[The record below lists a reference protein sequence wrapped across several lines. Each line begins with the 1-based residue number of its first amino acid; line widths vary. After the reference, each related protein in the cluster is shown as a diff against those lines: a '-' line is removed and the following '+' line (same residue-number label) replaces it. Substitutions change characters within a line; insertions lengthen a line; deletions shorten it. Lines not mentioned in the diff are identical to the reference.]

1 MKQLYL
7 KLFVFGLAFLILKN
21 VSNAQ
26 TWKSTVPIVSN
37 GYAQIQDV
45 ATDASDNVYSI
56 GNFTTKITSPVA
68 ITGAAASKAFVMK
81 ADATGSVLFS
91 KCINGPNVNG
101 YRVLVDATGN
111 IYIAG
116 SLFGSAVYFDG
127 FSGASSLGGPS
138 TALYDGYIAKYSNT
152 GTLLWIQAI
161 GTPNASDEILDMAF
175 DANGDIVVTGYIG
188 ADAKVYGK
196 NNGGAQGPQIGG
208 DIFGQGGTAGLLDA
222 FVAKFATDGSFKWG
236 FSLGSAMGAE
246 KGFAITTDASNNVYV
261 SGSMYNTVDFDPL
274 FASGASIR
282 TEVTPQGAGDAFIA
296 KYDLNGNYLNVGQI
310 SGAGMELV
318 NRMHIGSSG
327 VLNVAGSFTGFI
339 DADPRS
345 ANVLNLTAA
354 GSGKDI
360 LFAAYNL
367 STLAPVFAQRIGGN
381 NVDDEALGIK
391 ATASGDIYLTG
402 YFSGAA
408 VNFNPTGTALSLT
421 STGGKDMF
429 TTKYNSAGVNQWGF
443 KTGSTNDDQGSA
455 MAFNSSAMVYSC
467 GFFAGA
473 FSDLDPGAGVS
484 SISAPV
490 TQDSFWSKYLECS
503 STPVITTQPVSQTFC
518 ASATL
523 NLSIV
528 ATGSG
533 ISYQWKK
540 GSTAL
545 VDGGTISGST
555 TNSLTITST
564 SVSDAGTYSCVASSC
579 GNSVTSSGAIIQI
592 NAAPSISTQPIAQ
605 SICAGQ
611 NAFFSVVA
619 TGTLLTYQWQLN
631 GVAISNNAIYSGAQ
645 AATLNLI
652 APTGAQV
659 GNYSCTITGSCTPVV
674 TSAVGALTISSSINI
689 TTQPAATSACI
700 GSVASFSVVA
710 TGTSLTYQWQK
721 NGVSLTNGGTIT
733 GASTP
738 TLSISSVVAG
748 DATNYKCVLTS
759 SCGNVTTTAVIL
771 SVTNA
776 PAITTQPTA
785 AQTICAGQSASFSVI
800 ATGATS
806 YQWEKGGTNLVNGG
820 NVSGATSSTLQL
832 TNISATDAAVY
843 TCVITGTCAPAVTS
857 NNATL
862 AVNNIPTIT
871 TQPISKT
878 ICSGLSTTYNI
889 VATGA
894 NLTYQWQLNNV
905 ALLDGGVLSGAL
917 TSTLSLTS
925 VSSANA
931 GNYTCIV
938 SGTCAPSSTS
948 TIASLTVN
956 STATISSNPT
966 DIISCVG
973 QATTFTLGTTGSG
986 ITYQWKKGGV
996 NLVNGGNIS
1005 GATLAVL
1012 SIANTALTDAGQY
1025 SCTIVNSCSGTLN
1038 STNATLTVNSLPTI
1052 TSQPSDVTICG
1063 SGPATFSVTA
1073 TGTNITYQ
1081 WKKGGVNLTNGGN
1094 ISGATSASLSIALAS
1109 AADVGAYTCFV
1120 SGICAPAITSNVAN
1134 LAVGSLAIITTQP
1147 ASTAA
1152 CAGTTTTFNIVVS
1165 GTGISYQWKKDGVVL
1180 VNGSNVTGATTPTLN
1195 LATVSTTDAASYTC
1209 VTGNACSGFLTSA
1222 SAVLTINT
1230 QPIIT
1235 TQPTDKSICVGAS
1248 ANFSVVATG
1257 AGITYQWKKDGVIL
1271 SDGGAIAGSQ
1281 TATLSLSTTTSSDA
1295 GVYVCEVNGVCTPK
1309 AISSGATLTLATGST
1324 IITQPVSKIICSGN
1338 SNVFTCNATGGSLT
1352 YQWKKDGGVLTD
1364 GGSVSGSTTFS
1375 LTLTGVSSADAGSY
1389 VCEVSSTCS
1398 TTLTSNPA
1406 TLTVNSSTAITSQ
1419 PTSVTGCAGTAA
1431 LFSVSATGSGLG
1443 YQWKKGGLAISSAT
1457 NTTYSIAATTA
1468 ADAGSYICD
1477 VSSACGVIS
1486 SSAAILTVNTSAT
1499 ITTQPMDLSACPGDN
1514 ATFTVVASGSS
1525 LTYKWFKNAVLLV
1538 DGGNISNSTTN
1549 ALTISAVSASDQ
1561 APYSVEITAL
1571 CGTPVT
1577 SNSAMLSLS
1586 TTPTITTQPANTLI
1600 CTGQPLVLNIG
1611 VSSAS
1616 TTLYQ
1621 WKKDGTN
1628 LIDNGTIISG
1638 TTTATLTI
1646 NSTSAATAG
1655 SYTCSVSTSCSAAA
1669 LSAAAIVSTTTSA
1682 PITSQPISSNVCT
1695 GQTVLFSVS
1704 IAGSGL
1710 NYKWQ
1715 FKANGASV
1723 YTDIVEAEKYSGV
1736 ATKSLVVSN
1745 VDITV
1750 VGAYRCVITEACG
1763 AIQNSAPA
1771 ALIIDSPNIAQHPFP
1786 QSICLGQLIQFNVVV
1801 TGNSLLYQWYKDGV
1815 VLSNGG
1821 RISGVATA
1829 NLNIT
1834 GSTLADNGDYTCTI
1848 KGECKPDA
1856 VSQPGTLTVTVCTG
1870 ITSAD
1875 LNSGLITIYPKPANQ
1890 STVIEISNRQN
1901 DVANITLFDIRGSL
1915 VQEIERRI
1923 ETDSE
1928 KISFETAQLPQG
1940 IYFIHILIGNQLFI
1954 DKLEVIH

>member
-1 MKQLYL
+1 MKQLYI

-37 GYAQIQDV
+37 GYAQIQDI
-45 ATDASDNVYSI
+45 ATDGVDNVYSI

-68 ITGAAASKAFVMK
+68 ITGAAASKGFVMK
-81 ADATGSVLFS
+81 ADPTGSVLFS

-138 TALYDGYIAKYSNT
+138 TTLYDGYIAKYSSA

-161 GTPNASDEILDMAF
+161 GTLNASDEILDMAL

-196 NNGGAQGPQIGG
+196 NNGGAQGPQVGG

-236 FSLGSAMGAE
+236 FSLGSATGAE

-274 FASGASIR
+274 SASSASIR

-310 SGAGMELV
+310 SGAGIELV

-402 YFSGAA
+402 YFSGSAI
-408 VNFNPTGTALSLT
+408 NFNPTGTALSLT

-429 TTKYNSAGVNQWGF
+429 TAKYNSAGVNQWGF

-484 SISAPV
+484 SISAPI

-503 STPVITTQPVSQTFC
+503 STPVITTQPVAQTFC

-564 SVSDAGTYSCVASSC
+564 SVSDAGTYTCVASSC

-592 NAAPSISTQPIAQ
+592 NAPPGISTQPIAQ
-605 SICAGQ
+605 SICAGL
-611 NAFFSVVA
+611 NAVFSVVA
-619 TGTLLTYQWQLN
+619 TGTLPTYQWKLN

-645 AATLNLI
+645 AATLNVI
-652 APTGAQV
+652 APTGAQA
-659 GNYSCTITGSCTPVV
+659 GNYSCTITGSCTPIV
-674 TSAVGALTISSSINI
+674 TSTAVALAISSGINI
-689 TTQPAATSACI
+689 TTQPVATSVCI
-700 GSVASFSVVA
+700 GAAASFSVVA

-721 NGVSLTNGGTIT
+721 NGVNLTNGGTIT
-733 GASTP
+733 GATTP

-748 DATNYKCVLTS
+748 DATNYKCFLTS
-759 SCGNVTTTAVIL
+759 SCGNVTTTAVVL
-771 SVTNA
+771 SVTSA

-785 AQTICAGQSASFSVI
+785 TQTICAGQSASFSVI
-800 ATGATS
+800 ATGATT
-806 YQWEKGGTNLVNGG
+806 YQWVKGGTNLVDGG
-820 NVSGATSSTLQL
+820 NVSGATTSTLQL
-832 TNISATDAAVY
+832 ANISATDATVY
-843 TCVITGTCAPAVTS
+843 KCVIMGACAPAVTT

-862 AVNNIPTIT
+862 VVNNIPTIT
-871 TQPISKT
+871 SQPISKT

-905 ALLDGGVLSGAL
+905 ALVDGGVLSGAS

-925 VSSANA
+925 VTSANA

-938 SGTCAPSSTS
+938 SGTCAPNSTS

-966 DIISCVG
+966 DVTSCVG
-973 QATTFTLGTTGSG
+973 QTSTFTLGTTGSG
-986 ITYQWKKGGV
+986 ITYQWKKGGI

-1025 SCTIVNSCSGTLN
+1025 SCTITNSCSGTLN

-1073 TGTNITYQ
+1073 TGSNIAYQ
-1081 WKKGGVNLTNGGN
+1081 WMKGGVNLTNGGN
-1094 ISGATSASLSIALAS
+1094 ISGATTASLSIAIAT
-1109 AADVGAYTCFV
+1109 AADAGAYTCIV
-1120 SGICAPAITSNVAN
+1120 SGTCTPAVTSNVAN
-1134 LAVGSLAIITTQP
+1134 LSVGSLAIITTQP
-1147 ASTAA
+1147 ASIAA
-1152 CAGTTTTFNIVVS
+1152 CTGTATTFNIVVS
-1165 GTGISYQWKKDGVVL
+1165 GTGISYQWKKDGTVL
-1180 VNGSNVTGATTPTLN
+1180 INGSNVSGATTPTLN
-1195 LATVSTTDAASYTC
+1195 LATVSATDAASYTC
-1209 VTGNACSGFLTSA
+1209 VTGNTCSGFLTSA

-1235 TQPTDKSICVGAS
+1235 TQPTDKSICVGTS
-1248 ANFSVVATG
+1248 ATFSIVGTG
-1257 AGITYQWKKDGVIL
+1257 TGITYQWKKDGVVL
-1271 SDGGAIAGSQ
+1271 SDGGAIVGSQ
-1281 TATLSLSTTTSSDA
+1281 NATLSLSTTTSSDA
-1295 GVYVCEVNGVCTPK
+1295 GVYICEVNGVCTPK

-1352 YQWKKDGGVLTD
+1352 YQWKKDGVILTD
-1364 GGSVSGSTTFS
+1364 GGSISGSTTFS

-1398 TTLTSNPA
+1398 ATLISNPA
-1406 TLTVNSSTAITSQ
+1406 TLTVNSSTVITSQ
-1419 PTSVTGCAGTAA
+1419 PTPVTVCAGTAA
-1431 LFSVSATGSGLG
+1431 LFSVSTTGSGLG
-1443 YQWKKGGLAISSAT
+1443 YKWKKDGLAISTAT
-1457 NTTYSIAATTA
+1457 NATYSIAATTA
-1468 ADAGSYICD
+1468 ADAGSYTCD
-1477 VSSACGVIS
+1477 VSSTCGVL
-1486 SSAAILTVNTSAT
+1486 SSAAALLTVNTSAT
-1499 ITTQPMDLSACPGDN
+1499 IATQPSDLSACPGDI
-1514 ATFTVVASGSS
+1514 ATLVVGASGSS

-1549 ALTISAVSASDQ
+1549 ALTLSAVSASDQ
-1561 APYSVEITAL
+1561 ASYSVEITAL

-1577 SNSAMLSLS
+1577 SSSAVLSLS
-1586 TTPTITTQPANTLI
+1586 TTPTITTQPVNTLI
-1600 CTGQPLVLNIG
+1600 CIGQPLILNIG
-1611 VSSAS
+1611 VSSAG
-1616 TTLYQ
+1616 TILYQ

-1628 LIDNGTIISG
+1628 LIDDSFISG
-1638 TTTATLTI
+1638 STTAILTI

-1669 LSAAAIVSTTTSA
+1669 LSVAATVSTTTSA

-1695 GQTVLFSVS
+1695 GQPVLFSVA

-1710 NYKWQ
+1710 SYQWQ

-1723 YTDIVEAEKYSGV
+1723 YTDIVEAGKYSDV

-1763 AIQNSAPA
+1763 AVQNSAPA
-1771 ALIIDSPNIAQHPFP
+1771 ALIIDSPNIVQHPFP
-1786 QSICLGQLIQFNVVV
+1786 QSICQGQLIQFNVVV
-1801 TGNSLLYQWYKDGV
+1801 TGSSLVYQWYKNGI

-1821 RISGVATA
+1821 RVSGVATA

-1870 ITSAD
+1870 IASAD

-1890 STVIEISNRQN
+1890 STFIEISNQQN
-1901 DVANITLFDIRGSL
+1901 NVANITLFDIRGSL
-1915 VQEIERRI
+1915 VQEIDHRI
-1923 ETDSE
+1923 ETASE
-1928 KISFETAQLPQG
+1928 KIPFETAQLPQG
-1940 IYFIHILIGNQLFI
+1940 MYFIHILIGNQLFI

>member
-1 MKQLYL
+1 MKQLYV

-21 VSNAQ
+21 VCNAQ

-56 GNFTTKITSPVA
+56 GNFTTKITSPIA
-68 ITGAAASKAFVMK
+68 IVGAAAGKAFLMK
-81 ADATGSVLFS
+81 ADATGSVAFS

-111 IYIAG
+111 VYIAG

-138 TALYDGYIAKYSNT
+138 TTLYDGYIAKYTST

-161 GTPNASDEILDMAF
+161 GTLNASDEIVDMTL

-188 ADAKVYGK
+188 ADAQVYGK
-196 NNGGAQGPQIGG
+196 NNGGAQGPQGM
-208 DIFGQGGTAGLLDA
+208 IFGQGGSAGLLDA
-222 FVAKFATDGSFKWG
+222 FVAKFASDGTFKWG
-236 FSLGSAMGAE
+236 FSLGSANGAE
-246 KGFAITTDASNNVYV
+246 KGFAVTTDASNNVYV
-261 SGSMYNTVDFDPL
+261 SGSMFNTVDFDP
-274 FASGASIR
+274 ASASSASIR
-282 TEVTPQGAGDAFIA
+282 TEVSPQGAGDAFIA
-296 KYDLNGNYLNVGQI
+296 QYDLNGNYLNVGQI
-310 SGAGMELV
+310 SGAGIELV

-327 VLNVAGSFTGFI
+327 VINVAGSFTGFI

-345 ANVLNLTAA
+345 GNVLNLTAA

-402 YFSGAA
+402 YFSGSAI
-408 VNFNPTGTALSLT
+408 NFNPTGTALSLT

-429 TTKYNSAGVNQWGF
+429 TAKYNLVGVNQWGF

-484 SISAPV
+484 SISAPI

-503 STPVITTQPVSQTFC
+503 STPVITTQPVSKSFC

-528 ATGSG
+528 ATGAG
-533 ISYQWKK
+533 ISYQWKN

-555 TNSLTITST
+555 TNNLTIITT
-564 SVSDAGTYSCVASSC
+564 SVSDAGTYTCVASSC

-592 NAAPSISTQPIAQ
+592 NAAPAITTQPIAQ
-605 SICAGQ
+605 SICASQ
-611 NAFFSVVA
+611 NAVFSVVA
-619 TGTLLTYQWQLN
+619 TGTLPTYQWQLN

-652 APTGAQV
+652 APTAAQV
-659 GNYSCTITGSCTPVV
+659 GNYTCTITTSCAPTV
-674 TSAVGALTISSSINI
+674 TTTAVALTISSGINI
-689 TTQPAATSACI
+689 TTQPVATAACLGSA
-700 GSVASFSVVA
+700 ASFSVVA
-710 TGTSLTYQWQK
+710 TGSSLTYQWQK
-721 NGVSLTNGGTIT
+721 NSVNLTNGGTIS
-733 GASTP
+733 GATTP

-748 DATNYKCVLTS
+748 DATNYKCIITS
-759 SCGNVTTTAVIL
+759 SCGNGTTTAVVL
-771 SVTNA
+771 SLTNA
-776 PAITTQPTA
+776 PTITTQPTA
-785 AQTICAGQSASFSVI
+785 TQTICSGQSASFSVI

-843 TCVITGTCAPAVTS
+843 TCVITGACAPAVTT

-862 AVNNIPTIT
+862 VVNNIPTIT
-871 TQPISKT
+871 SQPISKT

-905 ALLDGGVLSGAL
+905 ALVDGGVLSGTS
-917 TSTLSLTS
+917 TSTLSLTN
-925 VSSANA
+925 VTSANA

-938 SGTCAPSSTS
+938 SGTCAPNSTS

-966 DIISCVG
+966 DVVSCVG
-973 QATTFTLGTTGSG
+973 QTSTFTLGTTGSG
-986 ITYQWKKGGV
+986 ITYQWKKGGI

-1025 SCTIVNSCSGTLN
+1025 SCTITNSCSGTLN

-1052 TSQPSDVTICG
+1052 TGQPSDVTICG

-1081 WKKGGVNLTNGGN
+1081 WKKGGTNLTNGGN
-1094 ISGATSASLSIALAS
+1094 ISGATSASLSIALAT
-1109 AADVGAYTCFV
+1109 AADVGAYTCIV
-1120 SGICAPAITSNVAN
+1120 SGTCAPAITSSIAN

-1147 ASTAA
+1147 VSTAA
-1152 CAGTTTTFNIVVS
+1152 CTGTTTTFNIVVS
-1165 GTGISYQWKKDGVVL
+1165 GTGISYQWQKNGTVL
-1180 VNGSNVTGATTPTLN
+1180 VNGSNVTGTTTPTLN
-1195 LATVSTTDAASYTC
+1195 LATVSASDAASYTC
-1209 VTGNACSGFLTSA
+1209 VTGNACSGFLTSTA
-1222 SAVLTINT
+1222 AVLTINT

-1235 TQPTDKSICVGAS
+1235 TQPTTKSICVGA
-1248 ANFSVVATG
+1248 ATTFSVAATG
-1257 AGITYQWKKDGVIL
+1257 TGITYQWKKDGVIL
-1271 SDGGAIAGSQ
+1271 SDGGAINGSQ
-1281 TATLSLSTTTSSDA
+1281 AATLSLSTTIASDA

-1309 AISSGATLTLATGST
+1309 AISSGATLTLAAGSS

-1352 YQWKKDGGVLTD
+1352 YLWKKDGAILTD
-1364 GGSVSGSTTFS
+1364 GGSISGSTTFS
-1375 LTLTGVSSADAGSY
+1375 LTLTGVSSGDAGSY

-1398 TTLTSNPA
+1398 ATLISNAA
-1406 TLTVNSSTAITSQ
+1406 TLTVNSSTVITSQ
-1419 PTSVTGCAGTAA
+1419 PTPVIGCAGTAA
-1431 LFSVSATGSGLG
+1431 MFSVMATGSGLG
-1443 YQWKKGGLAISSAT
+1443 YQWKKNGVTINTAT
-1457 NTTYSIAATTA
+1457 NASYSIAATTS
-1468 ADAGSYICD
+1468 ADAGSYTCD
-1477 VSSACGVIS
+1477 VSSACGVLT
-1486 SSAAILTVNTSAT
+1486 SSAALLTVNTSAT

-1514 ATFTVVASGSS
+1514 AMLTVVASGSS
-1525 LTYKWFKNAVLLV
+1525 LTYQWFKNAVLLV

-1549 ALTISAVSASDQ
+1549 TLTISAVSASDQ
-1561 APYSVEITAL
+1561 ASYSVEISAL

-1600 CTGQPLVLNIG
+1600 CTGQPLVLTIG
-1611 VSSAS
+1611 VSSAG
-1616 TTLYQ
+1616 TALYQ
-1621 WKKDGTN
+1621 WQKNGTN
-1628 LIDNGTIISG
+1628 LVDNGTIISG
-1638 TTTATLTI
+1638 TMTATLTI
-1646 NSTSAATAG
+1646 NSTTAATAG

-1669 LSAAAIVSTTTSA
+1669 LSAAAIVTTTTSA

-1695 GQTVLFSVS
+1695 GQPVLFSVT

-1710 NYKWQ
+1710 MYQWQ

-1723 YTDIVEAEKYSGV
+1723 YTNILDTGRYSGS
-1736 ATKSLVVSN
+1736 TTSDFVVSN
-1745 VDITV
+1745 VDVTV
-1750 VGAYRCVITEACG
+1750 EGAYRCVITEACG

-1771 ALIIDSPNIAQHPFP
+1771 ALFINSPTIVQHPFP
-1786 QSICLGQLIQFNVVV
+1786 QSVCLGQLIQFNVVV
-1801 TGNSLLYQWYKDGV
+1801 TGNSLVYQWYKDGV
-1815 VLSNGG
+1815 LLSNGG

-1829 NLNIT
+1829 TLNIT
-1834 GSTLADNGDYTCTI
+1834 GSTVADNGDYTCTI
-1848 KGECKPDA
+1848 KGICTPDV

-1870 ITSAD
+1870 ISSAN
-1875 LNSGLITIYPKPANQ
+1875 LNDGLITIYPKPANQ
-1890 STVIEISNRQN
+1890 STTIEISNQQTN
-1901 DVANITLFDIRGSL
+1901 VANITLYDIRGSI
-1915 VQEIERRI
+1915 VQEIEHRM

-1928 KISFETAQLPQG
+1928 KISFETVQLPQG
-1940 IYFIHILIGNQLFI
+1940 MYFIHIQIENQLFI